1 MRMQVTIG
9 QREVGEKR
17 PTFIIAEAGVNHNGE
32 MNLAKKLIDAAVDA
46 DADAIKFQTYITD
59 NLVTGTAEKAAYQ
72 TARDPATSSQYEM
85 LKKLELSEEDFSE
98 LSRYAA
104 KNGIL
109 FLSTAF
115 DSASIAII
123 SRIGVSAYKIPS
135 GEITN
140 IPYLKEIA
148 ARQKPVL
155 LSTGMST
162 IAEIEDALNCLREHG
177 CRDIILLHCTTSY
190 PAPRGSVNLR
200 VIGALRERFGVPV
213 GYSDH
218 TEGLLVPVA
227 AVALGACVIEKHLT
241 MDRNLPG
248 PDHKASVEPAEFS
261 RMVLAIRGV
270 ESALGTSEKHPQEC
284 ELENRNIAR
293 KSIVAARTIP
303 EGTMLTMAMLTIK
316 RPGTGIEPKFLETLV
331 GKRTRTEIKK
341 DSVIS
346 WDMVE

>member
-1 MRMQVTIG
+1 MQITIG
-9 QREVGEKR
+9 QSEVGEKR

-32 MNLAKKLIDAAVDA
+32 MPLAKELIDAAA
-46 DADAIKFQTYITD
+46 GAGADAIKFQTYITD

-72 TARDPATSSQYEM
+72 TVRDPSTSSQYEM
-85 LKKLELSEEDFSE
+85 LKNLELSEENFSE

-115 DSASIAII
+115 DSESLAIL
-123 SRIGVSAYKIPS
+123 SRIGVPAYKIPS

-140 IPYLKEIA
+140 LPYLKEIA

-162 IAEIEDALNCLREHG
+162 IAEIEEALSCLRTHG
-177 CRDIILLHCTTSY
+177 CREIILLHCTTSY
-190 PAPRGSVNLR
+190 PTPLDSVNLL
-200 VIGALRERFGVPV
+200 VIGALKERFGVPV

-218 TEGLLVPVA
+218 TEGILVPIA

-241 MDRNLPG
+241 LDRNLPG
-248 PDHKASVEPAEFS
+248 PDHRASVEPAEFS
-261 RMVLAIRGV
+261 SMVLAIRGV
-270 ESALGTSEKHPQEC
+270 ESALGSREKQPQEC
-284 ELENRNIAR
+284 ERENRNVAR
-293 KSIVAARTIP
+293 KSIVAARMIP
-303 EGTMLTMAMLTIK
+303 AGTQLTPALLTIK
-316 RPGTGIEPKFLETLV
+316 RPGTGIEPKFLDTLA
-331 GKRTRTEIKK
+331 GKRARTDIKK

-346 WDMVE
+346 SDMVE